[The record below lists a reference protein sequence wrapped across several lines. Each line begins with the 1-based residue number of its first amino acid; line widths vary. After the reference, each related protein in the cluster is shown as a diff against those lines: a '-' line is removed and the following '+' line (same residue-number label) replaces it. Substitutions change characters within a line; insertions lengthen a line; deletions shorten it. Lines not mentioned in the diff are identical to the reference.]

1 MQETVDIKSY
11 TMGENAT
18 RRISTIFIY
27 LHLEVIQ
34 RYKQYQIQMFCRC
47 VHKEV
52 FKEGIV

>member
-1 MQETVDIKSY
+1 
-11 TMGENAT
+11 MGEHVT
-18 RRISTIFIY
+18 RTISTILIY

-34 RYKQYQIQMFCRC
+34 RYKQYQTQIFCKC